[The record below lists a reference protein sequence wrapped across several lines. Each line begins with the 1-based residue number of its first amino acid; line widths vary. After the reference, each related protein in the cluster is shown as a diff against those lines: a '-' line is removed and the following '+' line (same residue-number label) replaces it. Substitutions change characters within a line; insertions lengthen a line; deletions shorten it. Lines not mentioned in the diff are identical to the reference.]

1 MTVYGELGVRTLIN
15 AKGPATRLSG
25 GIMRPEVA
33 EAMADASQA
42 CVDIADLQ
50 AAADLAAHFS
60 RGRGNRRVPVVM
72 VPTEELQRIPGA
84 APGTVRHRGGTVLW
98 AEPGR
103 ALALLGAAPPAGQ
116 AGGRT
121 CPRRENRYRLS
132 WRPPRRPAP
141 SPAFSTTPATCSA

>member
-50 AAADLAAHFS
+50 AAANIARKAIFMLENPKAAKAEGEE
-60 RGRGNRRVPVVM
+60 GRR
-72 VPTEELQRIPGA
+72 A
-84 APGTVRHRGGTVLW
+84 A
-98 AEPGR
+98 E
-103 ALALLGAAPPAGQ
+103 Q
-116 AGGRT
+116 AWQKWYEAKCKT
-121 CPRRENRYRLS
+121 WS
-132 WRPPRRPAP
+132 
-141 SPAFSTTPATCSA
+141 